1 MSPDA
6 SASQPLPPTNATA
19 DHGPDA
25 DAPPHA
31 LRPAAPAFSIEDI
44 PDLSGKVIIVT
55 GGNTGV
61 GKETILALLRKNA
74 KVYMAARSQP
84 KAEAAIAELKTKTG
98 REALFLELDLASLKS
113 IKKAAE
119 EFQSKESQLHIL
131 FNNGGV
137 MAPPVEQLTAD
148 GYDLQF
154 GTNCLGHFYFTK
166 LLLPTL
172 IETAKSTNDKH
183 VRVITTSS
191 SVHMFHG
198 PGLKWDTLKDSPAR
212 RKYNKWL
219 LYGQS
224 KFGNVVVA
232 KELARRYAD
241 EGIVSI
247 SVNPGNLTTDL
258 HRHVSKA
265 EQWLTQNLLQF
276 PAPFGALTQLWGG
289 TTPETAELNGK
300 YLIPWARLGEP
311 RADTQ
316 DPKTGEQLWDWLEE
330 QVKDI

>member
-1 MSPDA
+1 MGQMLTHLRMFYDQSR
-6 SASQPLPPTNATA
+6 PP
-19 DHGPDA
+19 
-25 DAPPHA
+25 
-31 LRPAAPAFSIEDI
+31 APAFNIDDI

-74 KVYMAARSQP
+74 KVYMASRSQP
-84 KAEAAIAELKTKTG
+84 KAEAAIAELKAQTG
-98 REALFLELDLASLKS
+98 REALFLELDLASLKG

-119 EFQSKESQLHIL
+119 EFQSKETQLHIL
-131 FNNGGV
+131 FNNGRVPPGV
-137 MAPPVEQLTAD
+137 MIPPIEQLTAD

-172 IETAKSTNDKH
+172 IETAKSTPDKH
-183 VRVITTSS
+183 VRVVTTSS
-191 SVHMFHG
+191 SGHLLHG
-198 PGLKWDTLKDSPAR
+198 RGFSWDTLKDSPAR
-212 RKYNKWL
+212 KKWSTAA
-219 LYGQS
+219 LYAQS

-232 KELARRYAD
+232 RELARRYAD

-247 SVNPGNLTTDL
+247 SVNPGNLKTDL
-258 HRHVSKA
+258 QRHA
-265 EQWLTQNLLQF
+265 GNQTLMCF
-276 PAPFGALTQLWGG
+276 PAPFGALTQLWGA
-289 TTPETAELNGK
+289 TMPETAELNGK

-330 QVKDI
+330 QVKDV

>member
-1 MSPDA
+1 MGQTLTHLRMLYDQSR
-6 SASQPLPPTNATA
+6 PP
-19 DHGPDA
+19 
-25 DAPPHA
+25 
-31 LRPAAPAFSIEDI
+31 APAFSIDDI

-55 GGNTGV
+55 GGNAGV

-74 KVYMAARSQP
+74 KVYMATRSRP
-84 KAEAAIAELKTKTG
+84 KAEAAIAGLKSKTG
-98 REALFLELDLASLKS
+98 REALYLELDLASLKS

-131 FNNGGV
+131 FNNGYFRGV
-137 MAPPVEQLTAD
+137 MVPPVEQLTAD

-172 IETAKSTNDKH
+172 TETAKSAPDKH
-183 VRVITTSS
+183 ARVITTSS

-212 RKYNKWL
+212 RKCSKQG
-219 LYGQS
+219 LYSQS
-224 KFGNVVVA
+224 KYGNVVVA

-241 EGIVSI
+241 EGIISI
-247 SVNPGNLTTDL
+247 SVNPGNLKTDL
-258 HRHVSKA
+258 QRHVGNIG
-265 EQWLTQNLLQF
+265 QWLTQKLLLF
-276 PAPFGALTQLWGG
+276 PASFGALTQLWGG
-289 TTPETAELNGK
+289 TMPETADLNGK

-330 QVKDI
+330 QVKDV